1 LNGFSMLVRLCTLG
15 PTQLLTRLFAGRT
28 GPLPLWI
35 SVPRETAHPSLHTA
49 MARTAHRLVWLAM
62 VGSVYCTLP
71 DAARATGRAAPAA
84 DRRRPAQLRP
94 VEIHRPTI
102 APTSLRRAERGA
114 RAGGSDHTAPAGD
127 RRRRRGAPTPTAE
140 RTIRALSPLAVVL
153 PDPTLPP
160 AATSPTSPPRG
171 GSSPK
176 SFLRY
181 SALLPG
187 DVGPAVARSSSRSRA
202 VGGLDRFD
210 WRGRGRRSRSP
221 LARAWAGE
229 VDQRR
234 GSDLCL
240 RSRGAGT

>member
-1 LNGFSMLVRLCTLG
+1 MNGFSMLVRLCTLG

-28 GPLPLWI
+28 GPKPMWI

-127 RRRRRGAPTPTAE
+127 RRRGAPTPTAE
-140 RTIRALSPLAVVL
+140 RTTRALPHLAVVL
-153 PDPTLPP
+153 PDPTQPHPLLPP
-160 AATSPTSPPRG
+160 AATSPASRPRG
-171 GSSPK
+171 GSSPAEVL
-176 SFLRY
+176 SP
-181 SALLPG
+181 LLAPAPRRRRPG
-187 DVGPAVARSSSRSRA
+187 SRTFILS
-202 VGGLDRFD
+202 LS
-210 WRGRGRRSRSP
+210 RGRRARSI
-221 LARAWAGE
+221 
-229 VDQRR
+229 
-234 GSDLCL
+234 
-240 RSRGAGT
+240 